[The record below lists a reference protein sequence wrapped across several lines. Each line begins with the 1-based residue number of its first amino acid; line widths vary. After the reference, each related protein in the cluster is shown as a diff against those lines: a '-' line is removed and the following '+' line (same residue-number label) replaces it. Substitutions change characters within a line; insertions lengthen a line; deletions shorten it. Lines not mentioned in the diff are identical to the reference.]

1 MKKIYELDFY
11 GKKMSFEVGR
21 LAKQANAAVLAR
33 HGDTALLVTSVLAEK
48 AREGMDFFPLL
59 VDYEERYYSAGKV
72 PGGYIKREGRP
83 SESAILSGRMIDRS
97 IRSLFPEWMRNDVH
111 VVATVMSVDQKNP
124 ANILGINGASFALAI
139 SDIPW
144 DGPIGAVRIGCLDGE
159 LVVNPDE
166 SDLPRSTLDLVVAG
180 HKGGITMVEAGAK
193 EVSEELLVDAME
205 LASEAVR
212 KIVEFIEGAVAEIGK
227 EKVQLPAPEVIEEI
241 DDWMRENLTDE
252 IYEAVQ
258 INQKQPRGAAI
269 AAAQQRAEERFAEEY
284 PDSPKYIAGVM
295 DEMVKKAVRRLL
307 VVDRKRADGRA
318 MDELR
323 PISCEIDIL
332 PMTHGSALFTRG
344 ETQSLGV
351 TTLGMIGLDD
361 QMMDGLK
368 IDEPA
373 KRFILHYNFPPYSVG
388 EVRPM
393 RGPGRRE
400 IGHGALAERAL
411 RALFPEEEEFPYVV
425 RQVSDILESNG
436 SSSMASVC
444 SGSLSMMAAGVPI
457 KKAVAGIAMGLIADG
472 GEMCILTD
480 IQGLEDHYG
489 DMDFKVA
496 GTRDGVTALQMDN
509 KAGGINRDIL
519 TRALAQ
525 AKKGRFQILDI
536 MDRTI
541 AAPRPELSPN
551 APKIITFNI
560 DPEKIRDVI
569 GSGGKTIRGIVQQ
582 TGAKIDVEDSGKV
595 SVAAVNEESARLAEK
610 IIKDLVRDVEAGET
624 FVGTV
629 TRMLSFG
636 AFVEVLPGK
645 EGLLHVSE
653 VSNYRVPTIED
664 AFGIGE
670 KVLVTVKEIDD
681 MHRVNLSRKRLL
693 GQLDEL
699 ALNPEFAA
707 QIPAERAREERYSHF
722 PKGGERREGGHDRD
736 RERGDRGDRGE
747 RGERGERNFDRDR
760 ERDRSRGFERQR
772 GGDFEEEKPHRPA
785 RRFERERK
793 N

>member
-11 GKKMSFEVGR
+11 GKKLSFEIGR
-21 LAKQANAAVLAR
+21 VAKQANAAVLAR
-33 HGDTALLVTSVLAEK
+33 HGDTVILVTTVLAEK
-48 AREGMDFFPLL
+48 AREGLDFFPLL
-59 VDYEERYYSAGKV
+59 VDYEERYYAAGKV
-72 PGGYIKREGRP
+72 PGGFIKREGRP

-97 IRSLFPEWMRNDVH
+97 IRSLFPEWMRHDVH

-124 ANILGINGASFALAI
+124 ANILGINGASLALAI

-144 DGPIGAVRIGCLDGE
+144 NGPIGAVRIGCIDGK

-166 SDLPRSTLDLVVAG
+166 KDLPNSTLDLTVAG
-180 HKGGITMVEAGAK
+180 HRGGITMVEAGAK

-205 LASEAVR
+205 LANEAIG
-212 KIVEFIEGAVAEIGK
+212 KIMDFIDEVVAEIGK
-227 EKVQLPAPEVIEEI
+227 PKAQLPAPEVIEEI
-241 DDWMRENLTDE
+241 DNWMRDNLTDE
-252 IYEAVQ
+252 IYAAVQ

-269 AAAQQRAEERFAEEY
+269 AAAQQKAEDFFAESY
-284 PDSPKYIAGVM
+284 PDSAKYIATIM

-307 VVDRKRADGRA
+307 LVDKKRADGRA

-323 PISCEIDIL
+323 PITCEVDIL

-351 TTLGMIGLDD
+351 TTLGMMGTDD
-361 QMMDGLK
+361 QVMDGLK
-368 IDEPA
+368 LDEPS

-411 RALFPEEEEFPYVV
+411 RAVFPEEESFPYVV

-444 SGSLSMMAAGVPI
+444 SGSLAMMAAGVPV
-457 KKAVAGIAMGLIADG
+457 KKAVAGIAMGLIADNG
-472 GEMCILTD
+472 QVCILTD

-509 KAGGINRDIL
+509 KAGGITREIL
-519 TRALAQ
+519 TQALAQ
-525 AKKGRFQILDI
+525 AKKGRYQILDI
-536 MDRTI
+536 MDSVI
-541 AAPRPELSPN
+541 SKPRPELAPT
-551 APKIITFNI
+551 APKIVTFNI

-595 SVAAVNEESARLAEK
+595 SVAAVNEESAAMAVK
-610 IIKDLVRDVEAGET
+610 IIKDLVREVEAGET

-629 TRMLSFG
+629 TRMLTFG
-636 AFVEVLPGK
+636 VFIEVLPGK

-653 VSNYRVPTIED
+653 ISNYRVPSVED
-664 AFGIGE
+664 AFEIGE

-681 MHRVNLSRKRLL
+681 MHRVNLSRKKLL
-693 GQLDEL
+693 DKLDEL
-699 ALNPEFAA
+699 ALEPEFRD
-707 QIPAERAREERYSHF
+707 QIPVEKAREERYSQF
-722 PKGGERREGGHDRD
+722 PRGGGERREGG
-736 RERGDRGDRGE
+736 RGDRGGRDRDRDRGE
-747 RGERGERNFDRDR
+747 RR
-760 ERDRSRGFERQR
+760 ERDQR
-772 GGDFEEEKPHRPA
+772 HEADDFEEKPHRPA

>member
-11 GKKMSFEVGR
+11 GKKLSFEIGR
-21 LAKQANAAVLAR
+21 VAKQANAAVLAR
-33 HGDTALLVTSVLAEK
+33 HGDTVILVTTVLAEK
-48 AREGMDFFPLL
+48 AREGLDFFPLL
-59 VDYEERYYSAGKV
+59 VDYEERYYAAGKV
-72 PGGYIKREGRP
+72 PGGFIKREGRP

-97 IRSLFPEWMRNDVH
+97 IRSLFPEWMRHDVH

-124 ANILGINGASFALAI
+124 ANILGINGASLALAI

-144 DGPIGAVRIGCLDGE
+144 NGPIGAVRIGCIDGK

-166 SDLPRSTLDLVVAG
+166 KDLPNSTLDLTVAG
-180 HKGGITMVEAGAK
+180 HRGGITMVEAGAK

-205 LASEAVR
+205 LANEAIG
-212 KIVEFIEGAVAEIGK
+212 KIMDFIDEVVAEIGK
-227 EKVQLPAPEVIEEI
+227 PKAQLPAPEVIEEI
-241 DDWMRENLTDE
+241 DNWMRDNLTDE
-252 IYEAVQ
+252 IYAAVQ

-269 AAAQQRAEERFAEEY
+269 AAAQQKAEDFFAESY
-284 PDSPKYIAGVM
+284 PDSAKYIATIM

-307 VVDRKRADGRA
+307 LVDKKRADGRA

-323 PISCEIDIL
+323 PITCEVDIL

-351 TTLGMIGLDD
+351 TTLGMMGTDD
-361 QMMDGLK
+361 QVMDGLK
-368 IDEPA
+368 LDEPS

-411 RALFPEEEEFPYVV
+411 RAVFPEEESFPYVV

-444 SGSLSMMAAGVPI
+444 SGSLAMMAAGVPV
-457 KKAVAGIAMGLIADG
+457 KKAVAGIAMGLIADNG
-472 GEMCILTD
+472 QVCILTD

-509 KAGGINRDIL
+509 KAGGITREIL
-519 TRALAQ
+519 TQALAQ
-525 AKKGRFQILDI
+525 AKKGRYQILDI
-536 MDRTI
+536 MDSVI
-541 AAPRPELSPN
+541 SEPRPELAPT
-551 APKIITFNI
+551 APKIVTFNI

-595 SVAAVNEESARLAEK
+595 SVAAVNEESAAMAVK
-610 IIKDLVRDVEAGET
+610 IIKDLVREVEAGET

-629 TRMLSFG
+629 TRMLTFG
-636 AFVEVLPGK
+636 VFIEVLPGK

-653 VSNYRVPTIED
+653 ISNYRVPSVED
-664 AFGIGE
+664 AFEIGD

-681 MHRVNLSRKRLL
+681 MHRVNLSRKKLL
-693 GQLDEL
+693 DKLDEL
-699 ALNPEFAA
+699 ALEPEFRD
-707 QIPAERAREERYSHF
+707 QIPVEKAREERYSQF
-722 PKGGERREGGHDRD
+722 PRGGGERREGG
-736 RERGDRGDRGE
+736 RGDRGGRDRDRDRGE
-747 RGERGERNFDRDR
+747 RR
-760 ERDRSRGFERQR
+760 ERDQKHDMD
-772 GGDFEEEKPHRPA
+772 DFEEKPHRPA

>member
-11 GKKMSFEVGR
+11 GKKLSFEVGR
-21 LAKQANAAVLAR
+21 VAKQANAAVLAR
-33 HGDTALLVTSVLAEK
+33 HGDTVILVTTVLAEK
-48 AREGMDFFPLL
+48 AREGLDFFPLL
-59 VDYEERYYSAGKV
+59 VDYEERYYAAGKV
-72 PGGYIKREGRP
+72 PGGFIKREGRP

-97 IRSLFPEWMRNDVH
+97 IRSLFPEWMRHDVH

-124 ANILGINGASFALAI
+124 ANILGINGASLALAI

-144 DGPIGAVRIGCLDGE
+144 NGPIGAVRIGCIDGK

-166 SDLPRSTLDLVVAG
+166 KDLPNSTLDLTVAG
-180 HKGGITMVEAGAK
+180 HRGGITMVEAGAK

-205 LASEAVR
+205 LANEAIG
-212 KIVEFIEGAVAEIGK
+212 KIMDFIDEVVAEIGK
-227 EKVQLPAPEVIEEI
+227 PKAQLPAPEVIEEI
-241 DDWMRENLTDE
+241 DNWMRDNLTDE
-252 IYEAVQ
+252 IYAAVQ

-269 AAAQQRAEERFAEEY
+269 AAAQQKAGGFFAESY
-284 PDSPKYIAGVM
+284 PDSAKYIATIM

-307 VVDRKRADGRA
+307 LVDKKRADGRA

-323 PISCEIDIL
+323 PITCEVDIL

-351 TTLGMIGLDD
+351 TTLGMMGTDD
-361 QMMDGLK
+361 QVMDGLK
-368 IDEPA
+368 LDEPS

-411 RALFPEEEEFPYVV
+411 RAVFPEEESFPYVV

-444 SGSLSMMAAGVPI
+444 SGSLAMMAAGVPV
-457 KKAVAGIAMGLIADG
+457 KKAVAGIAMGLIADNG
-472 GEMCILTD
+472 QVCILTD

-509 KAGGINRDIL
+509 KAGGITREIL
-519 TRALAQ
+519 TQALAQ
-525 AKKGRFQILDI
+525 AKKGRYQILDI
-536 MDRTI
+536 MDSVI
-541 AAPRPELSPN
+541 SEPRPELAPT
-551 APKIITFNI
+551 APKIVTFNI

-595 SVAAVNEESARLAEK
+595 SVAAVNEESAAMAVK
-610 IIKDLVRDVEAGET
+610 IIKDLVREVEAGET

-629 TRMLSFG
+629 TRMLTFG
-636 AFVEVLPGK
+636 VFIEVLPGK

-653 VSNYRVPTIED
+653 ISNYRVPSVED
-664 AFGIGE
+664 AFEIGE

-681 MHRVNLSRKRLL
+681 MHRVNLSRKKLL
-693 GQLDEL
+693 DKLDEL
-699 ALNPEFAA
+699 ALEPEFRD
-707 QIPAERAREERYSHF
+707 QIPVEKAREERYSQF
-722 PKGGERREGGHDRD
+722 PRGGGERREGG
-736 RERGDRGDRGE
+736 RGDRGGRDRDRDRGE
-747 RGERGERNFDRDR
+747 RR
-760 ERDRSRGFERQR
+760 ERDQR
-772 GGDFEEEKPHRPA
+772 HEADDFEEKPHRPA

>member
-11 GKKMSFEVGR
+11 GKKLSFEIGR
-21 LAKQANAAVLAR
+21 VAKQANAAVLAR
-33 HGDTALLVTSVLAEK
+33 HGDTVILVTTVLAEK
-48 AREGMDFFPLL
+48 AREGLDFFPLL
-59 VDYEERYYSAGKV
+59 VDYEERYYAAGKV
-72 PGGYIKREGRP
+72 PGGFIKREGRP

-97 IRSLFPEWMRNDVH
+97 IRSLFPEWMRHDVH

-124 ANILGINGASFALAI
+124 ANILGINGASLALAI

-144 DGPIGAVRIGCLDGE
+144 NGPIGAVRIGCIDGK

-166 SDLPRSTLDLVVAG
+166 KDLPNSTLDLTVAG
-180 HKGGITMVEAGAK
+180 HRGGITMVEAGAK

-205 LASEAVR
+205 LANEAIG
-212 KIVEFIEGAVAEIGK
+212 KIMDFIDEVVAEIGK
-227 EKVQLPAPEVIEEI
+227 PKAQLPAPEVIEEI
-241 DDWMRENLTDE
+241 DNWMRDNLTDE
-252 IYEAVQ
+252 IYAAVQ

-269 AAAQQRAEERFAEEY
+269 AAAQQKAEDFFAESY
-284 PDSPKYIAGVM
+284 PDSAKYIATIM

-307 VVDRKRADGRA
+307 LVDKKRADGRA

-323 PISCEIDIL
+323 PITCEVDIL

-351 TTLGMIGLDD
+351 TTLGMMGTDD
-361 QMMDGLK
+361 QVMDGLK
-368 IDEPA
+368 LDEPS

-411 RALFPEEEEFPYVV
+411 RAVFPEEESFPYVV

-444 SGSLSMMAAGVPI
+444 SGSLAMMAAGVPV
-457 KKAVAGIAMGLIADG
+457 KKAVAGIAMGLIADNG
-472 GEMCILTD
+472 QVCILTD

-509 KAGGINRDIL
+509 KAGGITREIL
-519 TRALAQ
+519 TKALAQ
-525 AKKGRFQILDI
+525 AKKGRYQILDI
-536 MDRTI
+536 MDSVI
-541 AAPRPELSPN
+541 SEPRPELAPT
-551 APKIITFNI
+551 APKIVTFNI

-595 SVAAVNEESARLAEK
+595 SVAAVNEESAAMAVK
-610 IIKDLVRDVEAGET
+610 IIKDLVREVEAGET

-629 TRMLSFG
+629 TRMLTFG
-636 AFVEVLPGK
+636 VFIEVLPGK

-653 VSNYRVPTIED
+653 ISNYRVPSVED
-664 AFGIGE
+664 AFEIGE

-681 MHRVNLSRKRLL
+681 MHRVNLSRKKLL
-693 GQLDEL
+693 DKLDEL
-699 ALNPEFAA
+699 ALEPEFRD
-707 QIPAERAREERYSHF
+707 QIPVEKAREERYSQF
-722 PKGGERREGGHDRD
+722 PRGGGERREGG
-736 RERGDRGDRGE
+736 RGDRGGRDRDRDRGE
-747 RGERGERNFDRDR
+747 RR
-760 ERDRSRGFERQR
+760 ERDQR
-772 GGDFEEEKPHRPA
+772 HEADDFEEKPHRPA

>member
-11 GKKMSFEVGR
+11 GKKLSFEVGR
-21 LAKQANAAVLAR
+21 VAKQANAAVLAR
-33 HGDTALLVTSVLAEK
+33 HGDTVILVTTVLAEK
-48 AREGMDFFPLL
+48 AREGLDFFPLL
-59 VDYEERYYSAGKV
+59 VDYEERYYAAGKV
-72 PGGYIKREGRP
+72 PGGFIKREGRP

-97 IRSLFPEWMRNDVH
+97 IRSLFPEWMRHDVH

-124 ANILGINGASFALAI
+124 ANILGINGASLALAI

-144 DGPIGAVRIGCLDGE
+144 NGPIGAVRIGCLDGK

-166 SDLPRSTLDLVVAG
+166 KDLPNSTLDLTVAG
-180 HKGGITMVEAGAK
+180 HRGGITMVEAGAK

-205 LASEAVR
+205 LANEAIG
-212 KIVEFIEGAVAEIGK
+212 KIMDFIDEVVAEIGK
-227 EKVQLPAPEVIEEI
+227 PKAQLPAPEVIEEI
-241 DDWMRENLTDE
+241 DNWMHDNLTDE
-252 IYEAVQ
+252 IYAAVQ

-269 AAAQQRAEERFAEEY
+269 AAAQQKAEDFFAESY
-284 PDSPKYIAGVM
+284 PDFAKYIASIM

-307 VVDRKRADGRA
+307 LVDKKRADGRA

-323 PISCEIDIL
+323 PITCEIDIL

-351 TTLGMIGLDD
+351 TTLGMMGTDD
-361 QMMDGLK
+361 QVMDGLK
-368 IDEPA
+368 LDEPS

-411 RALFPEEEEFPYVV
+411 RAVFPEEDSFPYVV

-444 SGSLSMMAAGVPI
+444 SGSLAMMAAGVPV
-457 KKAVAGIAMGLIADG
+457 KKAVAGIAMGLIADNG
-472 GEMCILTD
+472 QVCILTD

-509 KAGGINRDIL
+509 KAGGITREIL
-519 TRALAQ
+519 TQALAQ
-525 AKKGRFQILDI
+525 AKKGRYQILDI
-536 MDRTI
+536 MDAVI
-541 AAPRPELSPN
+541 SEPRPELAPT
-551 APKIITFNI
+551 APKIVTFNI

-595 SVAAVNEESARLAEK
+595 SVAAVNEESAAMAVK
-610 IIKDLVRDVEAGET
+610 IIKDLVREVEAGEI

-629 TRMLSFG
+629 TRMLTFG
-636 AFVEVLPGK
+636 VFVEVLPGK

-653 VSNYRVPTIED
+653 ISNYRVPSVED
-664 AFGIGE
+664 AFEIGD

-681 MHRVNLSRKRLL
+681 MHRVNLSRKKLL
-693 GQLDEL
+693 DRLDEL
-699 ALNPEFAA
+699 AFQPEFRD
-707 QIPAERAREERYSHF
+707 QIPVEKAREERYSQF
-722 PKGGERREGGHDRD
+722 PRGGGERREGGRDRD
-736 RERGDRGDRGE
+736 KGRDRDRGE
-747 RGERGERNFDRDR
+747 RR
-760 ERDRSRGFERQR
+760 ERDQR
-772 GGDFEEEKPHRPA
+772 HEIDDFEEKPHRPA

>member
-11 GKKMSFEVGR
+11 GKKLSFEIGR
-21 LAKQANAAVLAR
+21 VAKQANAAVLAR
-33 HGDTALLVTSVLAEK
+33 HGDTVILVTTVLAEK
-48 AREGMDFFPLL
+48 AREGLDFFPLL
-59 VDYEERYYSAGKV
+59 VDYEERYYAAGKV
-72 PGGYIKREGRP
+72 PGGFIKREGRP

-97 IRSLFPEWMRNDVH
+97 IRSLFPEWMRHDVH

-124 ANILGINGASFALAI
+124 ANILGINGASLALAI

-144 DGPIGAVRIGCLDGE
+144 NGPIGAVRIGCLDGK

-166 SDLPRSTLDLVVAG
+166 KDLPNSTLDLTVAG
-180 HKGGITMVEAGAK
+180 HRGGITMVEAGAK

-205 LASEAVR
+205 LANEAIG
-212 KIVEFIEGAVAEIGK
+212 KIMDFIDEVVAEIGK
-227 EKVQLPAPEVIEEI
+227 PKAQLPAPEVIEEI
-241 DDWMRENLTDE
+241 DNWMRDNLTDE
-252 IYEAVQ
+252 IYAAVQ

-269 AAAQQRAEERFAEEY
+269 AAAQQKAEDFFAESY
-284 PDSPKYIAGVM
+284 PDSAKYIATIM

-307 VVDRKRADGRA
+307 LVDKKRADGRA

-323 PISCEIDIL
+323 PITCEVDIL

-351 TTLGMIGLDD
+351 TTLGMMGTDD
-361 QMMDGLK
+361 QVMDGLK
-368 IDEPA
+368 LDEPS

-411 RALFPEEEEFPYVV
+411 RAVFPEEESFPYVV

-444 SGSLSMMAAGVPI
+444 SGSLAMMAAGVPV
-457 KKAVAGIAMGLIADG
+457 KKAVAGIAMGLIADNG
-472 GEMCILTD
+472 QVCILTD

-509 KAGGINRDIL
+509 KAGGITREIL
-519 TRALAQ
+519 TQALAQ
-525 AKKGRFQILDI
+525 AKKGRYQILDI
-536 MDRTI
+536 MDSVI
-541 AAPRPELSPN
+541 SEPRPELAPT
-551 APKIITFNI
+551 APKIVTFNI

-595 SVAAVNEESARLAEK
+595 SVAAVNEESAAMAVK
-610 IIKDLVRDVEAGET
+610 IIKDLVREVEAGET

-629 TRMLSFG
+629 TRMLTFG
-636 AFVEVLPGK
+636 VFIEVLPGK

-653 VSNYRVPTIED
+653 ISNYRVPSVED
-664 AFGIGE
+664 AFEIGE

-681 MHRVNLSRKRLL
+681 MHRVNLSRKKLL
-693 GQLDEL
+693 DKLDEL
-699 ALNPEFAA
+699 ALEPEFRD
-707 QIPAERAREERYSHF
+707 QIPVEKAREERYSQF
-722 PKGGERREGGHDRD
+722 PRGGGERREGG
-736 RERGDRGDRGE
+736 RGDRGGRDRDRDRGE
-747 RGERGERNFDRDR
+747 RR
-760 ERDRSRGFERQR
+760 ERDQR
-772 GGDFEEEKPHRPA
+772 HEADDFEEKPHRPA

>member
-11 GKKMSFEVGR
+11 GKKLSFEIGR
-21 LAKQANAAVLAR
+21 VAKQANAAVLAR
-33 HGDTALLVTSVLAEK
+33 HGDTVILVTTVLAEK
-48 AREGMDFFPLL
+48 AREGLDFFPLL
-59 VDYEERYYSAGKV
+59 VDYEERYYAAGKV
-72 PGGYIKREGRP
+72 PGGFIKREGRP

-97 IRSLFPEWMRNDVH
+97 IRSLFPEWMRHDVH

-124 ANILGINGASFALAI
+124 ANILGINGASLALAI

-144 DGPIGAVRIGCLDGE
+144 NGPIGAVRIGCIDGK

-166 SDLPRSTLDLVVAG
+166 KDLPNSTLDLTVAG
-180 HKGGITMVEAGAK
+180 HRGGITMVEAGAK

-205 LASEAVR
+205 LANEAIG
-212 KIVEFIEGAVAEIGK
+212 KIMDFIDEVVAEIGK
-227 EKVQLPAPEVIEEI
+227 PKAQLPAPEVIEEI
-241 DDWMRENLTDE
+241 DNWMRDNLTDE
-252 IYEAVQ
+252 IYAAVQ

-269 AAAQQRAEERFAEEY
+269 AAAQQKAEDFFAESY
-284 PDSPKYIAGVM
+284 PDSAKYIATIM

-307 VVDRKRADGRA
+307 LVDKKRADGRA

-323 PISCEIDIL
+323 PITCEVDIL

-351 TTLGMIGLDD
+351 TTLGMMGTDD
-361 QMMDGLK
+361 QVMDGLK
-368 IDEPA
+368 LDEPS

-411 RALFPEEEEFPYVV
+411 RAVFPEEESFPYVV

-444 SGSLSMMAAGVPI
+444 SGSLAMMAAGVPV
-457 KKAVAGIAMGLIADG
+457 KKAVAGIAMGLIADNG
-472 GEMCILTD
+472 QVCILTD

-509 KAGGINRDIL
+509 KAGGITREIL
-519 TRALAQ
+519 TQALAQ
-525 AKKGRFQILDI
+525 AKKGRYQILDI
-536 MDRTI
+536 MDSVI
-541 AAPRPELSPN
+541 SEPRPELAPT
-551 APKIITFNI
+551 APKIVTFNI

-595 SVAAVNEESARLAEK
+595 SVAAVNEESAAMAVK
-610 IIKDLVRDVEAGET
+610 IIKDLVREVEAGET

-629 TRMLSFG
+629 TRMLTFG
-636 AFVEVLPGK
+636 VFIEVLPGK

-653 VSNYRVPTIED
+653 ISNYRVPSVED
-664 AFGIGE
+664 AFEIGE

-681 MHRVNLSRKRLL
+681 MHRVNLSRKKLL
-693 GQLDEL
+693 DKLDEL
-699 ALNPEFAA
+699 ALEPEFRD
-707 QIPAERAREERYSHF
+707 QIPVEKAREERYSQF
-722 PKGGERREGGHDRD
+722 PRGGGERREGG
-736 RERGDRGDRGE
+736 RGDRGGRDRDRDRGE
-747 RGERGERNFDRDR
+747 RR
-760 ERDRSRGFERQR
+760 ERDQR
-772 GGDFEEEKPHRPA
+772 HEADDFEEKLHRPA

>member
-11 GKKMSFEVGR
+11 GKKLSFEIGR
-21 LAKQANAAVLAR
+21 VAKQANAAVLAR
-33 HGDTALLVTSVLAEK
+33 HGDTVILVTTVLAEK
-48 AREGMDFFPLL
+48 AREGLDFFPLL
-59 VDYEERYYSAGKV
+59 VDYEERYYAAGKV
-72 PGGYIKREGRP
+72 PGGFIKREGRP

-97 IRSLFPEWMRNDVH
+97 IRSLFPEWMRHDVH

-124 ANILGINGASFALAI
+124 ANILGINGASLALAI

-144 DGPIGAVRIGCLDGE
+144 NGPIGAVRIGCIDGK

-166 SDLPRSTLDLVVAG
+166 KDLPNSTLDLTVAG
-180 HKGGITMVEAGAK
+180 HRGGITMVEAGAK

-205 LASEAVR
+205 LANEAIG
-212 KIVEFIEGAVAEIGK
+212 KIMDFIDEVVAEIGK
-227 EKVQLPAPEVIEEI
+227 PKAQLPAPEVIEEI
-241 DDWMRENLTDE
+241 DNWMRDNLTDE
-252 IYEAVQ
+252 IYAAVQ

-269 AAAQQRAEERFAEEY
+269 AAAQQKAEDFFAESY
-284 PDSPKYIAGVM
+284 PDSAKYIATIM

-307 VVDRKRADGRA
+307 LVDKKRADGRA

-323 PISCEIDIL
+323 PITCEVDIL

-351 TTLGMIGLDD
+351 TTLGMMGTDD
-361 QMMDGLK
+361 QVMDGLK
-368 IDEPA
+368 LDEPS

-411 RALFPEEEEFPYVV
+411 RAVFPEEDSFPYVV

-444 SGSLSMMAAGVPI
+444 SGSLAMMAAGVPV
-457 KKAVAGIAMGLIADG
+457 KKAVAGIAMGLIADNG
-472 GEMCILTD
+472 QVCILTD

-509 KAGGINRDIL
+509 KAGGITREIL
-519 TRALAQ
+519 TQALAQ
-525 AKKGRFQILDI
+525 AKKGRYQILDI
-536 MDRTI
+536 MDSVI
-541 AAPRPELSPN
+541 SEPRPELAPT
-551 APKIITFNI
+551 APKIVTFNI

-595 SVAAVNEESARLAEK
+595 SVAAVNEESAAMAVK
-610 IIKDLVRDVEAGET
+610 IIKDLVREVEAGET

-629 TRMLSFG
+629 TRMLTFG
-636 AFVEVLPGK
+636 VFIEVLPGK

-653 VSNYRVPTIED
+653 ISNYRVPSVED
-664 AFGIGE
+664 AFEIGE

-681 MHRVNLSRKRLL
+681 MHRVNLSRKKLL
-693 GQLDEL
+693 DKLDEL
-699 ALNPEFAA
+699 ALEPEFRD
-707 QIPAERAREERYSHF
+707 QIPVEKAREERYSQF
-722 PKGGERREGGHDRD
+722 PRGGGERREGG
-736 RERGDRGDRGE
+736 RGDRGGRDRDRDRGE
-747 RGERGERNFDRDR
+747 RR
-760 ERDRSRGFERQR
+760 ERDQR
-772 GGDFEEEKPHRPA
+772 HEADDFEEKPHRPA

>member
-11 GKKMSFEVGR
+11 GKKLSFEVGR
-21 LAKQANAAVLAR
+21 VAKQANAAVLAR
-33 HGDTALLVTSVLAEK
+33 HGDTVILVTTVLAEK
-48 AREGMDFFPLL
+48 AREGLDFFPLL
-59 VDYEERYYSAGKV
+59 VDYEERYYAAGKV
-72 PGGYIKREGRP
+72 PGGFIKREGPP

-97 IRSLFPEWMRNDVH
+97 IRSLFPEWMRHDVH

-124 ANILGINGASFALAI
+124 ANILGINGASLALAI

-144 DGPIGAVRIGCLDGE
+144 NGPIGAVRIGCIDGK

-166 SDLPRSTLDLVVAG
+166 KDLPNSTLDLTVAG
-180 HKGGITMVEAGAK
+180 HRGGITMVEAGAK

-205 LASEAVR
+205 LANEAIG
-212 KIVEFIEGAVAEIGK
+212 KIMDFIDEVVAEIGK
-227 EKVQLPAPEVIEEI
+227 PKAQLPAPEVIEEI
-241 DDWMRENLTDE
+241 DNWMRDNLTDE
-252 IYEAVQ
+252 IYAAVQ

-269 AAAQQRAEERFAEEY
+269 AAAQQKAEDFFAESY
-284 PDSPKYIAGVM
+284 PDSAKYIATIM

-307 VVDRKRADGRA
+307 LVDKKRADGRA

-323 PISCEIDIL
+323 PITCEVDIL

-351 TTLGMIGLDD
+351 TTLGMMGTDD
-361 QMMDGLK
+361 QVMDGLK
-368 IDEPA
+368 LDEPS

-411 RALFPEEEEFPYVV
+411 RAVFPEEESFPYVV

-444 SGSLSMMAAGVPI
+444 SGSLAMMAAGVPV
-457 KKAVAGIAMGLIADG
+457 KKAVAGIAMGLIADNG
-472 GEMCILTD
+472 QVCILTD

-509 KAGGINRDIL
+509 KAGGITREIL
-519 TRALAQ
+519 TQALAQ
-525 AKKGRFQILDI
+525 AKKGRYQILDI
-536 MDRTI
+536 MDSVI
-541 AAPRPELSPN
+541 SEPRPELAPT
-551 APKIITFNI
+551 APKIVTFNI

-595 SVAAVNEESARLAEK
+595 SVAAVNEESAAMAVK
-610 IIKDLVRDVEAGET
+610 IIKDLVREVEAGET

-629 TRMLSFG
+629 TRMLTFG
-636 AFVEVLPGK
+636 VFIEVLPGK

-653 VSNYRVPTIED
+653 ISNYRVPSVED
-664 AFGIGE
+664 AFEIGE

-681 MHRVNLSRKRLL
+681 MHRVNLSRKKLL
-693 GQLDEL
+693 DKLDEL
-699 ALNPEFAA
+699 ALEPEFRD
-707 QIPAERAREERYSHF
+707 QIPVEKAREERYSQF
-722 PKGGERREGGHDRD
+722 PRGGGERREGG
-736 RERGDRGDRGE
+736 RGDRGGRDRDRDRGE
-747 RGERGERNFDRDR
+747 RR
-760 ERDRSRGFERQR
+760 ERDQR
-772 GGDFEEEKPHRPA
+772 HEADDFEEKPHRPA

>member
-11 GKKMSFEVGR
+11 GKKLSFEIGR
-21 LAKQANAAVLAR
+21 VAKQANAAVLAR
-33 HGDTALLVTSVLAEK
+33 HGDTVILVTTVLAEK
-48 AREGMDFFPLL
+48 AREGLDFFPLL
-59 VDYEERYYSAGKV
+59 VDYEERYYAAGKV
-72 PGGYIKREGRP
+72 PGGFIKREGRP

-97 IRSLFPEWMRNDVH
+97 IRSLFPEWMRHDVH

-124 ANILGINGASFALAI
+124 ANILGINGASLALAI

-144 DGPIGAVRIGCLDGE
+144 NGPIGAVRIGSIDGK

-166 SDLPRSTLDLVVAG
+166 KDLPNSTLDLTVAG
-180 HKGGITMVEAGAK
+180 HRGGITMVEAGAK

-205 LASEAVR
+205 LANEAIG
-212 KIVEFIEGAVAEIGK
+212 KIMDFIDEVVAEIGK
-227 EKVQLPAPEVIEEI
+227 PKAQLPAPEVIEEI
-241 DDWMRENLTDE
+241 DNWMRDNLTDE
-252 IYEAVQ
+252 IYAAVQ

-269 AAAQQRAEERFAEEY
+269 AAAQQKAEDFFAESY
-284 PDSPKYIAGVM
+284 PDSAKYIATIM

-307 VVDRKRADGRA
+307 LVDKKRADGRA

-323 PISCEIDIL
+323 PITCEVDIL

-351 TTLGMIGLDD
+351 TTLGMMGTDD
-361 QMMDGLK
+361 QVMDGLK
-368 IDEPA
+368 LDEPS

-411 RALFPEEEEFPYVV
+411 RAVFPEEESFPYVV

-444 SGSLSMMAAGVPI
+444 SGSLAMMAAGVPV
-457 KKAVAGIAMGLIADG
+457 KKAVAGIAMGLIADNG
-472 GEMCILTD
+472 QVCILTD

-509 KAGGINRDIL
+509 KAGGITREIL
-519 TRALAQ
+519 TQALAQ
-525 AKKGRFQILDI
+525 AKKGRYQILDI
-536 MDRTI
+536 MDSVI
-541 AAPRPELSPN
+541 SEPRPELAPT
-551 APKIITFNI
+551 APKIVTFNI

-595 SVAAVNEESARLAEK
+595 SVAAVNEESAAMAVK
-610 IIKDLVRDVEAGET
+610 IIKDLVREVEAGET

-629 TRMLSFG
+629 TRMLTFG
-636 AFVEVLPGK
+636 VFIEVLPGK

-653 VSNYRVPTIED
+653 ISNYRVPSVED
-664 AFGIGE
+664 AFEIGE

-681 MHRVNLSRKRLL
+681 MHRVNLSRKKLL
-693 GQLDEL
+693 DRLDEL
-699 ALNPEFAA
+699 ALEPEFRD
-707 QIPAERAREERYSHF
+707 QIPVEKAREERYSQF
-722 PKGGERREGGHDRD
+722 PRGGGERREGGRDRD
-736 RERGDRGDRGE
+736 RGGRDRDRDRGE
-747 RGERGERNFDRDR
+747 RR
-760 ERDRSRGFERQR
+760 ERDQKHDMD
-772 GGDFEEEKPHRPA
+772 DFEEKPHRPA

>member
-11 GKKMSFEVGR
+11 GKKLSFEVGR
-21 LAKQANAAVLAR
+21 VAKQANAAVLAR
-33 HGDTALLVTSVLAEK
+33 HGDTVILVTTVLAEK
-48 AREGMDFFPLL
+48 AREGLDFFPLL
-59 VDYEERYYSAGKV
+59 VDYEERYYAAGKV
-72 PGGYIKREGRP
+72 PGGFIKREGRP

-97 IRSLFPEWMRNDVH
+97 IRSLFPEWMRHDVH

-124 ANILGINGASFALAI
+124 ANILGINGASLALAI

-144 DGPIGAVRIGCLDGE
+144 NGPIGAVRIGCIDGK

-166 SDLPRSTLDLVVAG
+166 KDLPNSTLDLTVAG
-180 HKGGITMVEAGAK
+180 HRGGITMVEAGAK

-205 LASEAVR
+205 LANEAIG
-212 KIVEFIEGAVAEIGK
+212 KIMDFIDEVVAEIGK
-227 EKVQLPAPEVIEEI
+227 PKAQLPAPEVIEEI
-241 DDWMRENLTDE
+241 DNWMRDNLTDE
-252 IYEAVQ
+252 IYAAVQ

-269 AAAQQRAEERFAEEY
+269 AAAQQKAEDFFAESY
-284 PDSPKYIAGVM
+284 PDSAKYIATIM

-307 VVDRKRADGRA
+307 LVDKKRADGRA

-323 PISCEIDIL
+323 PITCEVDIL

-351 TTLGMIGLDD
+351 TTLGMMGTDD
-361 QMMDGLK
+361 QVMDGLK
-368 IDEPA
+368 LDEPS

-411 RALFPEEEEFPYVV
+411 RAVFPEEDSFPYVV

-444 SGSLSMMAAGVPI
+444 SGSLSMMAAGVPV
-457 KKAVAGIAMGLIADG
+457 KKAVAGIAMGLIADNG
-472 GEMCILTD
+472 QVCILTD

-509 KAGGINRDIL
+509 KAGGITREIL
-519 TRALAQ
+519 TQALAQ
-525 AKKGRFQILDI
+525 AKKGRYQILDI
-536 MDRTI
+536 MDAVI
-541 AAPRPELSPN
+541 SEPRPELAPT
-551 APKIITFNI
+551 APKIVTFNI

-595 SVAAVNEESARLAEK
+595 SVAAVNEESAAMAVK
-610 IIKDLVRDVEAGET
+610 IIKDLVREVEAGEI

-629 TRMLSFG
+629 TRMLTFG
-636 AFVEVLPGK
+636 VFVEVLPGK

-653 VSNYRVPTIED
+653 ISNYRVPSVED
-664 AFGIGE
+664 AFEIGE

-681 MHRVNLSRKRLL
+681 MHRVNLSRKKLL
-693 GQLDEL
+693 DRLDEL
-699 ALNPEFAA
+699 AFQPEFRD
-707 QIPAERAREERYSHF
+707 QIPAEKEREERYSQF
-722 PKGGERREGGHDRD
+722 PRGGGERREGGRDRD
-736 RERGDRGDRGE
+736 RGGRDRDRDRGE
-747 RGERGERNFDRDR
+747 RR
-760 ERDRSRGFERQR
+760 ERDQKHEMD
-772 GGDFEEEKPHRPA
+772 DFEEKPHRPA

>member
-11 GKKMSFEVGR
+11 GKKLSFEIGR
-21 LAKQANAAVLAR
+21 VAKQANAAVLAR
-33 HGDTALLVTSVLAEK
+33 HGDTVILVTTVLAEK
-48 AREGMDFFPLL
+48 AREGLDFFPLL
-59 VDYEERYYSAGKV
+59 VDYEERYYAAGKV
-72 PGGYIKREGRP
+72 PGGFIKREGRP

-97 IRSLFPEWMRNDVH
+97 IRSLFPEWMRHDVH

-124 ANILGINGASFALAI
+124 ANILGINGASLALAI

-144 DGPIGAVRIGCLDGE
+144 NGPIGAVRIGCIDGK

-166 SDLPRSTLDLVVAG
+166 KDLPNSTLDLTVAG
-180 HKGGITMVEAGAK
+180 HRGGITMVEAGAK

-205 LASEAVR
+205 LANEAIG
-212 KIVEFIEGAVAEIGK
+212 KIMDFIDEVVAEIGK
-227 EKVQLPAPEVIEEI
+227 PKAQLPAPEVIEEI
-241 DDWMRENLTDE
+241 DNWMRDNLTDE
-252 IYEAVQ
+252 IYAAVQ

-269 AAAQQRAEERFAEEY
+269 AAAQQKAEDFFAESY
-284 PDSPKYIAGVM
+284 PDSAKYIAGIM

-307 VVDRKRADGRA
+307 LVDKKRADGRA

-323 PISCEIDIL
+323 PITCEVDIL

-351 TTLGMIGLDD
+351 TTLGMMGTDD
-361 QMMDGLK
+361 QVMDGLK
-368 IDEPA
+368 LDEPS

-411 RALFPEEEEFPYVV
+411 RAVFPEEESFPYVV

-444 SGSLSMMAAGVPI
+444 SGSLAMMAAGVPV
-457 KKAVAGIAMGLIADG
+457 KKAVAGIAMGLIADNG
-472 GEMCILTD
+472 QVCILTD

-509 KAGGINRDIL
+509 KAGGITREIL
-519 TRALAQ
+519 TQALAQ
-525 AKKGRFQILDI
+525 AKKGRYQILDI
-536 MDRTI
+536 MDSVI
-541 AAPRPELSPN
+541 SEPRPELAPT
-551 APKIITFNI
+551 APKIVTFNI

-595 SVAAVNEESARLAEK
+595 SVAAVNEESAAMAVK
-610 IIKDLVRDVEAGET
+610 IIKDLVREVEAGET

-629 TRMLSFG
+629 TRMLTFG
-636 AFVEVLPGK
+636 VFIEVLPGK

-653 VSNYRVPTIED
+653 ISNYRVPSVED
-664 AFGIGE
+664 AFEIGE

-681 MHRVNLSRKRLL
+681 MHRVNLSRKKLL
-693 GQLDEL
+693 DKLDEL
-699 ALNPEFAA
+699 ALEPEFRD
-707 QIPAERAREERYSHF
+707 QIPVEKAREERYSQF
-722 PKGGERREGGHDRD
+722 PRGGGERREGG
-736 RERGDRGDRGE
+736 RGDRGGRDRDRDRGE
-747 RGERGERNFDRDR
+747 RR
-760 ERDRSRGFERQR
+760 ERDQR
-772 GGDFEEEKPHRPA
+772 HEADDFEEKPHRPA

>member
-11 GKKMSFEVGR
+11 GKKLSFEIGR
-21 LAKQANAAVLAR
+21 VAKQANAAVLAR
-33 HGDTALLVTSVLAEK
+33 HGDTVILVTTVLAEK
-48 AREGMDFFPLL
+48 AREGLDFFPLL
-59 VDYEERYYSAGKV
+59 VDYEERYYAAGKV
-72 PGGYIKREGRP
+72 PGGFIKREGRP

-97 IRSLFPEWMRNDVH
+97 IRSLFPEWMRHDVH

-124 ANILGINGASFALAI
+124 ANILGINGASLALAI

-144 DGPIGAVRIGCLDGE
+144 NGPIGAVRIGCIDGK

-166 SDLPRSTLDLVVAG
+166 KDLPNSTLDLTVAG
-180 HKGGITMVEAGAK
+180 HRGGITMVEAGAK

-205 LASEAVR
+205 LANEAIG
-212 KIVEFIEGAVAEIGK
+212 KIMDFIDEVVAEIGK
-227 EKVQLPAPEVIEEI
+227 PKAQLPAPEVIEEI
-241 DDWMRENLTDE
+241 DNWMRDNLTDE
-252 IYEAVQ
+252 IYAAVQ

-269 AAAQQRAEERFAEEY
+269 AAAQQKAENFFAESY
-284 PDSPKYIAGVM
+284 PDSAKYIATIM

-307 VVDRKRADGRA
+307 LVDKKRADGRA

-323 PISCEIDIL
+323 PITCEVDIL

-351 TTLGMIGLDD
+351 TTLGMMGTDD
-361 QMMDGLK
+361 QVMDGLK
-368 IDEPA
+368 LDEPS

-411 RALFPEEEEFPYVV
+411 RAVFPEEESFPYVV

-444 SGSLSMMAAGVPI
+444 SGSLAMMAAGVPV
-457 KKAVAGIAMGLIADG
+457 KKAVAGIAMGLIADNG
-472 GEMCILTD
+472 QVCILTD

-509 KAGGINRDIL
+509 KAGGITREIL
-519 TRALAQ
+519 TQALAQ
-525 AKKGRFQILDI
+525 AKKGRYQILDI
-536 MDRTI
+536 MDSVI
-541 AAPRPELSPN
+541 SEPRPELAPT
-551 APKIITFNI
+551 APKIVTFNI

-595 SVAAVNEESARLAEK
+595 SVAAVNEESAAMAVK
-610 IIKDLVRDVEAGET
+610 IIKDLVREVEAGET

-629 TRMLSFG
+629 TRMLTFG
-636 AFVEVLPGK
+636 VFIEVLPGK

-653 VSNYRVPTIED
+653 ISNYRVPSVED
-664 AFGIGE
+664 AFEIGD
-670 KVLVTVKEIDD
+670 KVLVSVKEIDD
-681 MHRVNLSRKRLL
+681 MHRVNLTRKKLL
-693 GQLDEL
+693 DKLDEL
-699 ALNPEFAA
+699 ALEPEFRD
-707 QIPAERAREERYSHF
+707 QIPVEKAREERYSQF
-722 PKGGERREGGHDRD
+722 PRGGGERREGG
-736 RERGDRGDRGE
+736 RGDRGGRDRDRDRGE
-747 RGERGERNFDRDR
+747 RR
-760 ERDRSRGFERQR
+760 ERDQR
-772 GGDFEEEKPHRPA
+772 HEADDFEEKPHRPA

>member
-1 MKKIYELDFY
+1 MKQIFELDFY
-11 GKKMSFEVGR
+11 GKKMSFEIGR
-21 LAKQANAAVLAR
+21 LAKQANAAVLAE
-33 HGDTALLVTSVLAEK
+33 HGKTAVLVTTVLAEK
-48 AREGMDFFPLL
+48 AREGLDFFPLL
-59 VDYEERYYSAGKV
+59 VDFEERYYAAGKV

-83 SESAILSGRMIDRS
+83 SETAILSGRMVDRS

-124 ANILGINGASFALAI
+124 SNILAINGASLALAI

-144 DGPIGAVRIGCLDGE
+144 DGPIGAVRIGCIDGK

-166 SDLPRSTLDLVVAG
+166 NLLPESTLDLVVAG

-193 EVSEELLVDAME
+193 EVSEDLLVDAME
-205 LASEAVR
+205 LANEAIR
-212 KIVEFIEGAVAEIGK
+212 KIVDFIEGVVAEIGK
-227 EKVQLPAPEVIEEI
+227 PKAQLPAPEVIEEI
-241 DDWMRENLTDE
+241 DNWMAANLTDE
-252 IYEAVQ
+252 IYAAVQ
-258 INQKQPRGAAI
+258 INEKMPRGAAI
-269 AAAQQRAEERFAEEY
+269 TAAQQKAEEQFAESH
-284 PDSPKYIAGVM
+284 PDSELYIASKM
-295 DEMVKKAVRRLL
+295 DEMVKKAVRKLL
-307 VVDRKRADGRA
+307 VVDRKRADGRE
-318 MDELR
+318 MDQLR
-323 PISCEIDIL
+323 PITCEIDIL
-332 PMTHGSALFTRG
+332 PMTHGSSLFTRG

-351 TTLGMIGLDD
+351 STLGMIGLDD
-361 QMMDGLK
+361 QIMDGLK
-368 IDEPA
+368 LDEPA

-411 RALFPEEEEFPYVV
+411 RAVFPDDESFPYVV

-444 SGSLSMMAAGVPI
+444 SGSLAMMAAGVPI
-457 KKAVAGIAMGLIADG
+457 KKAVAGIAMGLIAEEG
-472 GEMCILTD
+472 KICILTD

-509 KAGGINRDIL
+509 KAGGITREIL
-519 TRALAQ
+519 TQALAQ
-525 AKKGRFQILDI
+525 AKKGRFTILDI
-536 MDRTI
+536 MDKTI
-541 AAPRPELSPN
+541 SEPRPEIAPT

-569 GSGGKTIRGIVQQ
+569 GSGGKTIRGIVAQ

-595 SVAAVNEESARLAEK
+595 SVAAVNGEAAQNAVK
-610 IIKDLVRDVEAGET
+610 IIKDIVREVEPGET

-629 TRMLSFG
+629 TRMLAFG
-636 AFVEVLPGK
+636 VFVEVLPGK

-653 VSNYRVPTIED
+653 ISGSRVPTVED
-664 AFGIGE
+664 AFDIGD

-681 MHRVNLSRKRLL
+681 MHRVNLSRKRLIEKF
-693 GQLDEL
+693 DEL
-699 ALNPEFAA
+699 AQDPEFEA
-707 QIPAERAREERYSHF
+707 QIPVEKEREERYSHF
-722 PKGGERREGGHDRD
+722 RGSSGERRENGRGGHGGDRF
-736 RERGDRGDRGE
+736 ERGDR
-747 RGERGERNFDRDR
+747 FDRDR
-760 ERDRSRGFERQR
+760 GGRDYEHKHDTFEA
-772 GGDFEEEKPHRPA
+772 EKPSRPA
-785 RRFERERK
+785 RRFEREPK

>member
-11 GKKMSFEVGR
+11 GKKLSFEIGR
-21 LAKQANAAVLAR
+21 VAKQANAAVLAR
-33 HGDTALLVTSVLAEK
+33 HGDTVILVTTVLAEK
-48 AREGMDFFPLL
+48 AREGLDFFPLL
-59 VDYEERYYSAGKV
+59 VDYEERYYAAGKV
-72 PGGYIKREGRP
+72 PGGFIKREGRP

-97 IRSLFPEWMRNDVH
+97 IRSLFPEWMRHDVH

-124 ANILGINGASFALAI
+124 ANILGINGASLALAI

-144 DGPIGAVRIGCLDGE
+144 NGPIGAVRIGCLDGK

-166 SDLPRSTLDLVVAG
+166 KDLPNSTLDLTVAG
-180 HKGGITMVEAGAK
+180 HRGGITMVEAGAK

-205 LASEAVR
+205 LANEAIG
-212 KIVEFIEGAVAEIGK
+212 KIMDFIDEVVAEIGK
-227 EKVQLPAPEVIEEI
+227 PKAQLPAPEVIEEI
-241 DDWMRENLTDE
+241 DNWMRDNLTDE
-252 IYEAVQ
+252 IYAAVQ

-269 AAAQQRAEERFAEEY
+269 AAAQQKAEDFFAESY
-284 PDSPKYIAGVM
+284 PDSAKYIATIM

-307 VVDRKRADGRA
+307 LVDKKRADGRA

-323 PISCEIDIL
+323 PITCEVDIL

-351 TTLGMIGLDD
+351 TTLGMMGTDD
-361 QMMDGLK
+361 QVMDGLK
-368 IDEPA
+368 LDEPS

-411 RALFPEEEEFPYVV
+411 RAVFPEEESFPYVV

-444 SGSLSMMAAGVPI
+444 SGSLAMMAAGVPV
-457 KKAVAGIAMGLIADG
+457 KKAVAGIAMGLIADNG
-472 GEMCILTD
+472 QVCILTD

-509 KAGGINRDIL
+509 KAGGITREIL
-519 TRALAQ
+519 TQALAQ
-525 AKKGRFQILDI
+525 AKKGRYQILDI
-536 MDRTI
+536 MDSVI
-541 AAPRPELSPN
+541 SEPRPELAPT
-551 APKIITFNI
+551 APKIVTFNI

-595 SVAAVNEESARLAEK
+595 SVAAVNEESAAMAVK
-610 IIKDLVRDVEAGET
+610 IIKDLVREVEAGET

-629 TRMLSFG
+629 TRMLTFG
-636 AFVEVLPGK
+636 VFIEVLPGK

-653 VSNYRVPTIED
+653 ISNYRVPSVED
-664 AFGIGE
+664 AFEIGE
-670 KVLVTVKEIDD
+670 KVIVTVKEIDD
-681 MHRVNLSRKRLL
+681 MHRVNLSRKKLL
-693 GQLDEL
+693 DRLDEL
-699 ALNPEFAA
+699 AFQPEFRD
-707 QIPAERAREERYSHF
+707 QIPAEKEREERYSQF
-722 PKGGERREGGHDRD
+722 PRGGGERREGG
-736 RERGDRGDRGE
+736 RGDRGGRDRDRDRGE
-747 RGERGERNFDRDR
+747 RR
-760 ERDRSRGFERQR
+760 ERDQR
-772 GGDFEEEKPHRPA
+772 HEADDFEEKPHRPA

>member
-11 GKKMSFEVGR
+11 GKKLSFEIGR
-21 LAKQANAAVLAR
+21 VAKQANAAVLAR
-33 HGDTALLVTSVLAEK
+33 HGDTVILVTTVLAEK
-48 AREGMDFFPLL
+48 AREGLDFFPLL
-59 VDYEERYYSAGKV
+59 VDYEERYYAAGKV
-72 PGGYIKREGRP
+72 PGGFIKREGRP

-97 IRSLFPEWMRNDVH
+97 IRSLFPEWMRHDVH

-124 ANILGINGASFALAI
+124 ANILGINGASLALAI

-144 DGPIGAVRIGCLDGE
+144 NGPIGAVRIGCIDGK

-166 SDLPRSTLDLVVAG
+166 KDLPNSTLDLTVAG
-180 HKGGITMVEAGAK
+180 HRGGITMVEAGAK

-205 LASEAVR
+205 LANEAIG
-212 KIVEFIEGAVAEIGK
+212 KIMDFIDEVVSEIGK
-227 EKVQLPAPEVIEEI
+227 PKAQLPAPEVIEEI
-241 DDWMRENLTDE
+241 DNWMRDNLTDE

-269 AAAQQRAEERFAEEY
+269 AAAQQKAEDFFAESY
-284 PDSPKYIAGVM
+284 PDSAKYIAAVM

-307 VVDRKRADGRA
+307 LVDKKRADGRA
-318 MDELR
+318 MDQLR
-323 PISCEIDIL
+323 PITCEVDIL

-351 TTLGMIGLDD
+351 TTLGMMGTDD
-361 QMMDGLK
+361 QVMDGLK
-368 IDEPA
+368 LDEPS

-411 RALFPEEEEFPYVV
+411 RAVFPEEESFPYVV

-444 SGSLSMMAAGVPI
+444 SGSLAMMAAGVPV
-457 KKAVAGIAMGLIADG
+457 KKAVAGIAMGLIADNG
-472 GEMCILTD
+472 QVCILTD

-509 KAGGINRDIL
+509 KAGGITREIL
-519 TRALAQ
+519 TQALAQ
-525 AKKGRFQILDI
+525 AKKGRYQILDI
-536 MDRTI
+536 MDSVI
-541 AAPRPELSPN
+541 SEPRPELAPT
-551 APKIITFNI
+551 APKIVTFNI

-595 SVAAVNEESARLAEK
+595 SVAAVNEESAAMAVK
-610 IIKDLVRDVEAGET
+610 IIKDLVREVEAGET

-629 TRMLSFG
+629 TRMLTFG
-636 AFVEVLPGK
+636 VFIEVLPGK

-653 VSNYRVPTIED
+653 ISNYRVPSVED
-664 AFGIGE
+664 AFEIGE
-670 KVLVTVKEIDD
+670 KVLITVKEIDD
-681 MHRVNLSRKRLL
+681 MHRVNLSRKKLL
-693 GQLDEL
+693 DKLDEL
-699 ALNPEFAA
+699 ALEPEFRD
-707 QIPAERAREERYSHF
+707 QIPVERAREERYAQF
-722 PKGGERREGGHDRD
+722 PRGGGERREGGRDRDKGGRDRD
-736 RERGDRGDRGE
+736 RDRGE
-747 RGERGERNFDRDR
+747 RR
-760 ERDRSRGFERQR
+760 ERDQR
-772 GGDFEEEKPHRPA
+772 READDFEEKPHRPA

>member
-11 GKKMSFEVGR
+11 GKKLSFEIGR
-21 LAKQANAAVLAR
+21 VAKQANAAVLAR
-33 HGDTALLVTSVLAEK
+33 HGDTVILVTTVLAEK
-48 AREGMDFFPLL
+48 AREGLDFFPLL
-59 VDYEERYYSAGKV
+59 VDYEERYYAAGKV
-72 PGGYIKREGRP
+72 PGGFIKREGRP

-97 IRSLFPEWMRNDVH
+97 IRSLFPEWMRHDVH

-124 ANILGINGASFALAI
+124 ANILGINGASLALAI

-144 DGPIGAVRIGCLDGE
+144 NGPIGAVRIGCIDGK

-166 SDLPRSTLDLVVAG
+166 KDLPNSTLDLTVAG
-180 HKGGITMVEAGAK
+180 HRGGITMVEAGAK

-205 LASEAVR
+205 LANEAIG
-212 KIVEFIEGAVAEIGK
+212 KIMDFIDEVVAEIGK
-227 EKVQLPAPEVIEEI
+227 PKAQLPAPEVIEEI
-241 DDWMRENLTDE
+241 DNWMHDNLTDE
-252 IYEAVQ
+252 IYAAVQ

-269 AAAQQRAEERFAEEY
+269 AAAQQKAEDFFAESY
-284 PDSPKYIAGVM
+284 PDSAKYIAGIM

-307 VVDRKRADGRA
+307 LVDKKRADGRA

-323 PISCEIDIL
+323 PITCEVDIL

-351 TTLGMIGLDD
+351 TTLGMMGTDD
-361 QMMDGLK
+361 QVMDGLK
-368 IDEPA
+368 LDEPS

-411 RALFPEEEEFPYVV
+411 RAVFPEEESFPYVV

-444 SGSLSMMAAGVPI
+444 SGSLAMMAAGVPV
-457 KKAVAGIAMGLIADG
+457 KKAVAGIAMGLIADNG
-472 GEMCILTD
+472 QVCILTD

-509 KAGGINRDIL
+509 KAGGITREIL
-519 TRALAQ
+519 TQALAQ
-525 AKKGRFQILDI
+525 AKKGRYQILDI
-536 MDRTI
+536 MDSVI
-541 AAPRPELSPN
+541 SEPRPELAPT
-551 APKIITFNI
+551 APKIVTFNI

-595 SVAAVNEESARLAEK
+595 SVAAVNEESAAMAVK
-610 IIKDLVRDVEAGET
+610 IIKDLVREVEAGET

-629 TRMLSFG
+629 TRMLTFG
-636 AFVEVLPGK
+636 VFIEVLPGK

-653 VSNYRVPTIED
+653 ISNYRVPSVED
-664 AFGIGE
+664 AFEIGD
-670 KVLVTVKEIDD
+670 KVLVSVKEIDD
-681 MHRVNLSRKRLL
+681 MHRVNLTRKKLL
-693 GQLDEL
+693 DKLDEL
-699 ALNPEFAA
+699 ALEPEFRD
-707 QIPAERAREERYSHF
+707 QVPVEKAREERYSQF
-722 PKGGERREGGHDRD
+722 PRGGGERREGG
-736 RERGDRGDRGE
+736 RGDRGGRDRDRDRGE
-747 RGERGERNFDRDR
+747 RR
-760 ERDRSRGFERQR
+760 ERDQR
-772 GGDFEEEKPHRPA
+772 HEADDFEEKPHRPA

>member
-11 GKKMSFEVGR
+11 GKKLSFEIGR
-21 LAKQANAAVLAR
+21 VAKQANAAVLAR
-33 HGDTALLVTSVLAEK
+33 HGDTVILVTTVLAEK
-48 AREGMDFFPLL
+48 AREGLDFFPLL
-59 VDYEERYYSAGKV
+59 VDYEERYYAAGKV
-72 PGGYIKREGRP
+72 PGGFIKREGRP

-97 IRSLFPEWMRNDVH
+97 IRSLFPEWMRHDVH

-124 ANILGINGASFALAI
+124 ANILGINGASLALAI

-144 DGPIGAVRIGCLDGE
+144 NGPIGAVRIGCIDGK

-166 SDLPRSTLDLVVAG
+166 KDLPNSTLDLTVAG
-180 HKGGITMVEAGAK
+180 HRGGITMVEAGAK

-205 LASEAVR
+205 LANEAIG
-212 KIVEFIEGAVAEIGK
+212 KIMDFIDEVVAEIGK
-227 EKVQLPAPEVIEEI
+227 PKAQLPAPEVIEEI
-241 DDWMRENLTDE
+241 DNWMHDNLTDE
-252 IYEAVQ
+252 IYAAVQ

-269 AAAQQRAEERFAEEY
+269 AAAQQKAEDFFAESY
-284 PDSPKYIAGVM
+284 PDSAKYIATIM

-307 VVDRKRADGRA
+307 LVDKKRADGRA

-323 PISCEIDIL
+323 PITCEVDIL

-351 TTLGMIGLDD
+351 TTLGMMGTDD
-361 QMMDGLK
+361 QVMDGLK
-368 IDEPA
+368 LDEPS

-411 RALFPEEEEFPYVV
+411 RAVFPEEESFPYVV

-444 SGSLSMMAAGVPI
+444 SGSLAMMAAGVPV
-457 KKAVAGIAMGLIADG
+457 KKAVAGIAMGLIADNG
-472 GEMCILTD
+472 QVCILTD

-509 KAGGINRDIL
+509 KAGGITREIL
-519 TRALAQ
+519 TQALAQ
-525 AKKGRFQILDI
+525 AKKGRYQILDI
-536 MDRTI
+536 MDSVI
-541 AAPRPELSPN
+541 SEPRPELAPT
-551 APKIITFNI
+551 APKIVTFNI

-595 SVAAVNEESARLAEK
+595 SVAAVNEESAAMAVK
-610 IIKDLVRDVEAGET
+610 IIKDLVREVEAGET

-629 TRMLSFG
+629 TRMLTFG
-636 AFVEVLPGK
+636 VFIEVLPGK

-653 VSNYRVPTIED
+653 ISNYRVPSVED
-664 AFGIGE
+664 AFEIGE

-681 MHRVNLSRKRLL
+681 MHRVNLSRKKLL
-693 GQLDEL
+693 DKLDEL
-699 ALNPEFAA
+699 ALEPEFRD
-707 QIPAERAREERYSHF
+707 QIPVEKAREERYSQF
-722 PKGGERREGGHDRD
+722 PRGGGERREGG
-736 RERGDRGDRGE
+736 RGDRGGRDRDRDRGE
-747 RGERGERNFDRDR
+747 RR
-760 ERDRSRGFERQR
+760 ERDQR
-772 GGDFEEEKPHRPA
+772 HEADDFEEKPHRPA